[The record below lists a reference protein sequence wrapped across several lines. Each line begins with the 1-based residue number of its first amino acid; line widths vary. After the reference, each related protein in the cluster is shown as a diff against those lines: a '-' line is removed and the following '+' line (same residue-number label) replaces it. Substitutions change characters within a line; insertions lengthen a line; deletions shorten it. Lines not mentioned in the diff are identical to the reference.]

1 VDVSNHGANDAVKA
15 LEKYCKANPG
25 VPEHSLMTRDTFE
38 GLHTALFT
46 QFKEQMGESWDKSI
60 RTDEMFWTNCPKTDV
75 GTVPIK
81 NPVTGIVSTNLG
93 ATIEMRVEQVSQEP
107 NQVPDSYRFI
117 ATAAARVNPD
127 GSIGYIN
134 CYRVGS
140 KRNKDTGMFEFLRDP
155 PIENTSASTAPSN
168 TFGSR
173 A

>member
-1 VDVSNHGANDAVKA
+1 
-15 LEKYCKANPG
+15 
-25 VPEHSLMTRDTFE
+25 
-38 GLHTALFT
+38 
-46 QFKEQMGESWDKSI
+46 
-60 RTDEMFWTNCPKTDV
+60 
-75 GTVPIK
+75 
-81 NPVTGIVSTNLG
+81 VTGIVSTNLE

-107 NQVPDSYRFI
+107 NQVPDSYQFI
-117 ATAAARVNPD
+117 ATAAARVDPD

-155 PIENTSASTAPSN
+155 PIENTGASTAPSN